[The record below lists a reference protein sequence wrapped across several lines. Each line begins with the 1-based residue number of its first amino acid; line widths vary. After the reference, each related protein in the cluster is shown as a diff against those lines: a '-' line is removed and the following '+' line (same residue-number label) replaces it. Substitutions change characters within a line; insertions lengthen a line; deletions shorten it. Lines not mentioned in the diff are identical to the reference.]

1 MGSKSLPG
9 EGSIW
14 GNLVADSKYRKYHAY
29 GQYAQRDDCLVV
41 EGDDAAGGRAVGE
54 QSTNW
59 LTSGQ
64 HRNGGGVCC
73 LRAVQW
79 VSSRQTGST
88 GGST

>member
-1 MGSKSLPG
+1 
-9 EGSIW
+9 
-14 GNLVADSKYRKYHAY
+14 VADSKYRKYHSY

-64 HRNGGGVCC
+64 HRTGGGVCC
-73 LRAVQW
+73 LRAVQSTNW
-79 VSSRQTGST
+79 LNSGQHLT
-88 GGST
+88 GGGV